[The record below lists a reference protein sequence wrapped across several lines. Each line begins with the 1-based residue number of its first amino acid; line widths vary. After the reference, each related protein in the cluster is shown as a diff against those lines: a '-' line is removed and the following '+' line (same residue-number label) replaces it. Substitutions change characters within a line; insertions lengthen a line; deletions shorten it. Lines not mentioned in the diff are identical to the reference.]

1 MAVHGIKVV
10 KDNAVNQFFIKPTT
24 QQVYL
29 PERFQKKLAL
39 AGGDAIPVEAVNV
52 PWLTANVSIA
62 IDQLTAQQIEQ
73 VTVAIRMAFSNFDA
87 GGGTPG
93 LPPGRGFNSFEALKE
108 ALGDAG
114 KNKVWHHIVEQ
125 NQVQKSGFSPQQVQN
140 TNNVVAIESGF
151 IGSIHGKISGH
162 FSSTTQRY
170 TNGMTVRN
178 WLAGQSFEF
187 QFEYGLQQLRRY
199 GTLTQTTTGWIFTPF

>member
-1 MAVHGIKVV
+1 MMAVHGIKMV

-39 AGGDAIPVEAVNV
+39 AGGNAIPVEAVNI
-52 PWLTANVSIA
+52 PWLSANVSIA

-93 LPPGRGFNSFEALKE
+93 LPPGRGFNSFYQFKYVIGKAGEGKE
-108 ALGDAG
+108 
-114 KNKVWHHIVEQ
+114 WHHIVEQ
-125 NQVQKSGFSPQQVQN
+125 NQIQKSGFSPQQIHN
-140 TNNVVAIESGF
+140 TNNLIAIDKAT
-151 IGSIHGKISGH
+151 HVKITGY
-162 FSSTTQRY
+162 FNSSPKY
-170 TNGMTVRN
+170 ANGMRVRD
-178 WLAGQSFEF
+178 WLAGKSFQE
-187 QFEYGLQQLRRY
+187 QFDYGLQILRRF
-199 GTLTQTTTGWIFTPF
+199 GTVTQTTTGWIFTPF

>member
-39 AGGDAIPVEAVNV
+39 AGGDAIPVEAINV

-87 GGGTPG
+87 GGGPPE
-93 LPPGRGFNSFEALKE
+93 PPGDLRIS
-108 ALGDAG
+108 
-114 KNKVWHHIVEQ
+114 
-125 NQVQKSGFSPQQVQN
+125 
-140 TNNVVAIESGF
+140 NNVENHINNRHNPNKFAQEIRYRTRESNR
-151 IGSIHGKISGH
+151 SRACES
-162 FSSTTQRY
+162 R
-170 TNGMTVRN
+170 
-178 WLAGQSFEF
+178 
-187 QFEYGLQQLRRY
+187 
-199 GTLTQTTTGWIFTPF
+199 